1 MEEAHRGNVG
11 QAGRARWEQPRGGS
25 PSGRL
30 FGRYRLVKDL
40 GSGGMAQVF
49 LASMDGPAGF
59 EKQVVVKR
67 ILPEFAGNPSFAE
80 MFITE
85 ARVAAMMSHPNIVQ
99 VFEFARE
106 GDGFFLAMEYVPGA
120 TLGRL
125 VGASRARGELLGAR
139 FAVEVGIGL
148 ARALA
153 YAHSLS
159 GRDGTPLKIVH
170 RDVSP
175 ENVLVSRDGAVKLT
189 DFGVAKS
196 EMTITATQAGVVKG
210 KWSYMS
216 PEQVTLRPL
225 DGRSDQFSL
234 AAVLWELLTGCRL
247 FGGKTAAERV
257 VSVLHT
263 EVLPASGLVPGVP
276 PQLDRILLKALD
288 RNPAAR
294 FAGCAE
300 LAEALEQ
307 LRAAEG
313 WTSGAEHLASAVSR
327 YFPKESS
334 PSGAALVPGSNA
346 SGLEELGGTD
356 VFSVLSELSG
366 ARGSRHLPP
375 VLPAGT
381 EPEKR
386 RSSIAATR
394 RAEQENRA
402 NWMLLSAGF
411 SGLIASVIHWL
422 SLGYGP

>member
-1 MEEAHRGNVG
+1 M
-11 QAGRARWEQPRGGS
+11 
-25 PSGRL
+25 
-30 FGRYRLVKDL
+30 KDL

-85 ARVAAMMSHPNIVQ
+85 ARVASMMSHPNIVQ

-106 GDGFFLAMEYVPGA
+106 GDGFFLAMEYVSGA

-125 VGASRARGELLGAR
+125 VAASRAHGQLLGAR

-153 YAHSLS
+153 YAHALA
-159 GRDGTPLKIVH
+159 GRDGTPLRIVH

-175 ENVLVSRDGAVKLT
+175 ENVLVSREGAVKLT

-196 EMTITATQAGVVKG
+196 EMTATATQAGVVKG

-247 FGGKTAAERV
+247 FAGKTAAERV
-257 VSVLHT
+257 VAVLHA
-263 EVLPASGLVPGVP
+263 EVLPPSGLAPGIP
-276 PQLDRILLKALD
+276 PQLDRILLKALG

-307 LRAAEG
+307 LRASEG
-313 WTSGAEHLASAVSR
+313 WTSGAEHLAAAVSYYPR
-327 YFPKESS
+327 ESS

-346 SGLEELGGTD
+346 SGLEELVGTD

-366 ARGSRHLPP
+366 VRGNRLLPP
-375 VLPAGT
+375 APPAGRG
-381 EPEKR
+381 PDVR
-386 RSSIAATR
+386 RPSAAANA

-411 SGLIASVIHWL
+411 SGLVASVIH
-422 SLGYGP
+422 